1 MKGRCAMADKELLD
15 KIIAMQDEHIMP
27 KLDELAAQGAVPSS
41 LQEAQRKVL
50 EWQAAVRKEDG
61 HDQSYREWPPKQFTH
76 ELKKHI
82 NLFGNHEGTQWVREY
97 EELVAKLPYDHDRE
111 HV

>member
-1 MKGRCAMADKELLD
+1 MADKELLH
-15 KIIAMQDEHIMP
+15 KIIDMQDKHIMP
-27 KLDELAAQGAVPSS
+27 KLDELAAHSELPSS
-41 LQEAQRKVL
+41 LFDAQQKVL
-50 EWQAAVRKEDG
+50 EWQEAVLKEDG
-61 HDQSYREWPPKQFTH
+61 HDKSYREWPPKQFAH

>member
-1 MKGRCAMADKELLD
+1 MADEELLH
-15 KIIAMQDEHIMP
+15 KIIDMQDAHIMP
-27 KLDELAAQGAVPSS
+27 KLDELAARGELPSS
-41 LQEAQRKVL
+41 LAEGKEKVL
-50 EWQAAVRKEDG
+50 AWQAAVLKEEG
-61 HDQSYREWPPKQFTH
+61 HDQSYREWPPKQFAE